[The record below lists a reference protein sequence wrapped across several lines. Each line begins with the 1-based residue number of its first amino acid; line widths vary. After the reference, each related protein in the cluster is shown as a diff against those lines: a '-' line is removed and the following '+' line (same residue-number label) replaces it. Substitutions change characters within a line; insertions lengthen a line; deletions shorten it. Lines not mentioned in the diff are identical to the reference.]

1 MYRPKNGENGKLG
14 GKGGGGNGG
23 KWEGMANRACNWRG
37 VTAVRGD
44 VKGGGVPLLV
54 SLLPDPSSSVCHPLS
69 PPKNRNRDSC
79 VLCPATSADPLRLN
93 VVSPSLSG
101 AAIVYNATR

>member
-1 MYRPKNGENGKLG
+1 MEGSGREWQIGHATGGASRQCGE
-14 GKGGGGNGG
+14 
-23 KWEGMANRACNWRG
+23 MSRG
-37 VTAVRGD
+37 
-44 VKGGGVPLLV
+44 GGGVPLLV
-54 SLLPDPSSSVCHPLS
+54 SLLPDPCSSVCHPLS